1 MTEHGGKATQMSND
15 AASVVS
21 AIGTSASLPRIALTR
36 EEAADAIGVSSRM
49 IDTLIADRTSGFP
62 VARIGAR
69 VVIPVRELAE
79 WLAQQARRA

>member
-1 MTEHGGKATQMSND
+1 MTEHGGITTRSNG
-15 AASVVS
+15 V
-21 AIGTSASLPRIALTR
+21 ASLAPGSNACAIVPRIGLTR
-36 EEAADAIGVSSRM
+36 EEAAEAMGISSRT

-79 WLAQQARRA
+79 WLAQQARGA